1 MPRLILLH
9 SPLLGPQSW
18 RPTAAELARRGR
30 SMLTPRLPPLLEVTG
45 GFYAD
50 LAAAAAAAITA
61 DGEEPAILALH
72 SAAGELAPS
81 IAAALGAALAG
92 VIFVDAILPH
102 PGRSWLDTAPAAL
115 REQLTAGA
123 QQGLLPAWDGWW
135 PPGALEKL
143 APDADL
149 RAALIAELE
158 PLPLAYFEEVA
169 PEITFDAPCA
179 YLQLSGAYEE
189 EGRRAVRL
197 GWPVVRLPATHLAP
211 ATQPRAVATALET
224 LTDRLCERADA

>member
-1 MPRLILLH
+1 MTRLILLH

-18 RPTAAELARRGR
+18 RPTAEELARRGR
-30 SMLTPRLPPLLEVTG
+30 SVLTVRLPPLLEIAG
-45 GFYAD
+45 GYYAD
-50 LAAAAAAAITA
+50 LASSAAASIAA
-61 DGEEPAILALH
+61 DGEGPVVLVLH
-72 SAAGELAPS
+72 SAAGALAPS
-81 IAAALGAALAG
+81 LAAALGAPLAG

-102 PGRSWLDTAPAAL
+102 PGRSWLDTAPAGL

-169 PEITFDAPCA
+169 PVMSFDAPCA

-189 EGRRAVRL
+189 EARRAVRL

-211 ATQPRAVATALET
+211 ATQPLAVATALET
-224 LTDRLCERADA
+224 LTDRLCEQADA

>member
-50 LAAAAAAAITA
+50 LAAAAAAAIA
-61 DGEEPAILALH
+61 AEGEEPAILALH

>member
-1 MPRLILLH
+1 
-9 SPLLGPQSW
+9 
-18 RPTAAELARRGR
+18 
-30 SMLTPRLPPLLEVTG
+30 MLTPRLPPLLEVTG

-50 LAAAAAAAITA
+50 LAAAAAAAIA
-61 DGEEPAILALH
+61 AEGEEPAILALH